1 MTTQKPVKTSYD
13 VVVVGGGPAG
23 TTFAHLMK
31 NKGHDVLLVERARHP
46 RFSIGESLLPAT
58 MPIWQELGLHQKFE
72 EAGFIRKYGA
82 YFDFHDGDAPEYFH
96 FPDAVLSKSPYSY
109 EVPRAEF
116 DKVLWDAALDAGVH
130 ALDKTAVRKFEVEG
144 QRVTGVTVR
153 TEDGEEKTIHA
164 RLAADCSGRASLLGR
179 QLGIREKDEAL
190 DKVALFTHYRNATR
204 SSGDDE
210 GTIAIIGAPFGWMW
224 LIPFAGDQV
233 SVGAVVHNELFSQWK
248 KDGWTREQMWD
259 EIISTTPTIS
269 CRVQRAERSRD
280 IETLANFSYRCK
292 QLAGDGWVL
301 IGDAGAFLDPVFS
314 SGVHLAMS
322 GAKLAS
328 RAAHRSLRK
337 GRLPRTADFRGYQR
351 RVRSALNVFSKFI
364 YAWYDPNFRAS
375 FMRPPHHLKG
385 VGHLKRHIIAVL
397 AGDVFQAWRVLPPIG
412 FLLLAARMR
421 SRTATPELPAPGQS
435 DAGASPA

>member
-1 MTTQKPVKTSYD
+1 
-13 VVVVGGGPAG
+13 
-23 TTFAHLMK
+23 MK
-31 NKGHDVLLVERARHP
+31 KKGHDVLLVERARHP

-58 MPIWQELGLHQKFE
+58 MPVWRELGLNEKFE
-72 EAGFIRKYGA
+72 EQGFIRKYGA
-82 YFDFHDGDAPEYFH
+82 YFDFHDGKAPEYFH
-96 FPDAVLSKSPYSY
+96 FPDAVLRKSPYSY

-116 DKVLWDAALDAGVH
+116 DKVLWDAALAAGVH
-130 ALDKTAVRKFEVEG
+130 GIDQTAVRSFEMDGE
-144 QRVTGVTVR
+144 RVTGVTVR
-153 TEDGEEKTIHA
+153 TEQGDEKTINS
-164 RLAADCSGRASLLGR
+164 RLVADCTGRASLLGR

-233 SVGAVVHNELFSQWK
+233 SVGAVVHNELFSKWK
-248 KDGWTREQMWD
+248 KDGWSREQMWD
-259 EIISTTPTIS
+259 EIIATTPTIA

-280 IETLANFSYRCK
+280 VETLANFSYRCK

-314 SGVHLAMS
+314 SGVHLAMT

-328 RAAHRSLRK
+328 KAADKSLTKR
-337 GRLPRTADFRGYQR
+337 RLPQRRDFRGYER

-364 YAWYDPNFRAS
+364 YAWYDPGFRAS

-412 FLLLAARMR
+412 FLLLASRMR
-421 SRTATPELPAPGQS
+421 TRSEERKLPAPSHPDPGT
-435 DAGASPA
+435 SPA